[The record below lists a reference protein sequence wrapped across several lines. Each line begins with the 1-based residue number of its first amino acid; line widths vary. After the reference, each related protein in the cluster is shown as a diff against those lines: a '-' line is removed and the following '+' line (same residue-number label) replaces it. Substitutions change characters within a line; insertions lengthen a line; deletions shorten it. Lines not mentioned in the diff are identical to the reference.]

1 MPLHVET
8 NKKNLAASIQNV
20 PIFIFIFNSP
30 PDIESLKKERTM
42 MKKSIVTSVVMALI
56 VGQAC
61 VALSHSDSDVDMVIK
76 IEVKDVTPIYTERI
90 VHQAPVIR
98 ATPVLNLRPSLA
110 YTPMPTRTPTRV
122 YKLTTLPLSTKTANT
137 TVTK

>member
-1 MPLHVET
+1 
-8 NKKNLAASIQNV
+8 
-20 PIFIFIFNSP
+20 
-30 PDIESLKKERTM
+30 
-42 MKKSIVTSVVMALI
+42 MALI

-122 YKLTTLPLSTKTANT
+122 YKPTTLPLSTKTANT